1 MPDPYEAIAA
11 GLSGPA
17 DDLHA
22 VTPDDGA
29 DLPGGV
35 CRSIFVGV
43 GGNVVLRDKHGH
55 EVTLVSADSQ
65 YHPIRPARVLA
76 TGTTATGILAL
87 Y

>member
-1 MPDPYEAIAA
+1 MSDPYESLSA
-11 GLSGPA
+11 GLAGTA
-17 DDLHA
+17 DDIRA
-22 VTPDDGA
+22 VIPNDAA

-35 CRSIFVGV
+35 CRAIYVGV

-55 EVTLVSADSQ
+55 EVTLVSGDSQ

-76 TGTTATGILAL
+76 TGTNATDILAL